1 MEEIIIE
8 SNNVFFVNNEW
19 RYERR
24 IVNLSTFTISY
35 EVKKGLKT
43 KEEAVQFKE
52 IDDKQFQKDLKKI
65 KRIANAEYTF
75 KEYVDYWLK
84 TIFIHNYQNSTK
96 AIGIWATKNLILPSV
111 EQDILL
117 PYVTADYI
125 DNIIRR
131 CIPICKYA
139 GVTSIKYMKHILY
152 DAYIHGLINIDLKE
166 RLMTLPDIIPNIQLL
181 TGEQLQKFLYVAQ
194 KHDCCYFEI
203 LLALFAGLRTGEI
216 RGLKYSDFDKKK
228 QTLRISRQYTTN
240 YHLAESNDNFEY
252 SYYSEEKEPK
262 STSARLLKIPKFF
275 FSELESKK
283 KYNQVIIRNA
293 KKRGANVEEEYISL
307 SHTGTRKKKTALLA
321 AVKRVCK
328 EALVPEISVHTL
340 RHQFATILLEKE
352 VPLEQISHLLG
363 HNSVTTTLNIYCEIM
378 DAREG
383 TKDVISTFAPY
394 VNDGE

>member
-1 MEEIIIE
+1 MKDELLIYPLLLFHTK
-8 SNNVFFVNNEW
+8 S
-19 RYERR
+19 
-24 IVNLSTFTISY
+24 
-35 EVKKGLKT
+35 KKGLKQ
-43 KEEAVQFKE
+43 KK
-52 IDDKQFQKDLKKI
+52 KQYNSKRQMINNSKKILKKI

-84 TIFIHNYQNSTK
+84 TIFIPNYQNSTK
-96 AIGIWATKNLILPSV
+96 AIGIQATKNLILPSV

-125 DNIIRR
+125 DDIIRR

-139 GVTSIKYMKHILY
+139 RVTSIKYMKHILY
-152 DAYIHGLINIDLKE
+152 DALKE

-181 TGEQLQKFLYVAQ
+181 TGEQLQEFLYVAQ

-216 RGLKYSDFDKKK
+216 RGLKYSDFDEKK

-262 STSARLLKIPKFF
+262 FTSARLLKIPKFF

-363 HNSVTTTLNIYCEIM
+363 HKSVTTTLNIYCGIM

>member
-35 EVKKGLKT
+35 EIKKGLKT

-84 TIFIHNYQNSTK
+84 TIFIPNYQNSTK
-96 AIGIWATKNLILPSV
+96 TIGIWATKNLILPSV

-125 DNIIRR
+125 DDIIRR

-216 RGLKYSDFDKKK
+216 RGLIVTLMKKNRPYAFPDNI
-228 QTLRISRQYTTN
+228 QRITIQLRAMIISN
-240 YHLAESNDNFEY
+240 IL
-252 SYYSEEKEPK
+252 
-262 STSARLLKIPKFF
+262 
-275 FSELESKK
+275 
-283 KYNQVIIRNA
+283 IIQ
-293 KKRGANVEEEYISL
+293 KKRSQNLQA
-307 SHTGTRKKKTALLA
+307 HD
-321 AVKRVCK
+321 
-328 EALVPEISVHTL
+328 
-340 RHQFATILLEKE
+340 F
-352 VPLEQISHLLG
+352 
-363 HNSVTTTLNIYCEIM
+363 
-378 DAREG
+378 
-383 TKDVISTFAPY
+383 
-394 VNDGE
+394 